1 VTDVANPTP
10 DPRPTTADVISVA
23 TSMVA
28 TPSATTAGVTPAAT
42 STVAARAPSPSIPVV
57 AATDAGTPTAT
68 TSPVSSIPA
77 APINKST
84 RVASNPAVV
93 PADISPLSSV
103 LTPPIPSTPTPAG
116 PALPAIDGTD
126 LPPPAGRPVT
136 PGRGRFRPGRVLLN
150 LAGLLVF
157 VIFGFPVFWMVLTA
171 FKRGV
176 DVNQRNPT
184 LVPAPGTLE
193 NFRAVFDRPFFWSAM
208 RTSLMVTLLTVVL
221 ALVVGFLAATAVA
234 RFGFRGRKAYMVM
247 ILLVQMVPA
256 EALIISMFKI
266 LDGWSLTNTV
276 FGLTLAYL
284 VFTLPFTIWTL
295 RGFVANVPVE
305 LEEAAVMDG
314 CSRLRAFTSVTL
326 PLVAPGLVATGVFS
340 FIQAW
345 NEFLFALVIMD
356 RPEHQTL
363 PVWLQGF
370 NEGAKGTDWGAV
382 MAGSTV
388 MAVPVIVFFL
398 LVQRRVTSGL
408 TAGAVKG

>member
-1 VTDVANPTP
+1 MTDV
-10 DPRPTTADVISVA
+10 I
-23 TSMVA
+23 
-28 TPSATTAGVTPAAT
+28 
-42 STVAARAPSPSIPVV
+42 APV
-57 AATDAGTPTAT
+57 
-68 TSPVSSIPA
+68 
-77 APINKST
+77 
-84 RVASNPAVV
+84 
-93 PADISPLSSV
+93 
-103 LTPPIPSTPTPAG
+103 PSTPTA
-116 PALPAIDGTD
+116 PALPVLDDAGA
-126 LPPPAGRPVT
+126 PPVSGRRSL
-136 PGRGRFRPGRVLLN
+136 PGRRPFRPGRVLLN
-150 LAGLLVF
+150 LAGLVVF
-157 VIFGFPVFWMVLTA
+157 VVFGFPVFWMVVTA

-184 LVPAPGTLE
+184 LLPAPGTLE
-193 NFRAVFDRPFFWSAM
+193 NYRAVLDRPFFWSAM
-208 RTSLMVTLLTVVL
+208 RTSLMVTLLTVLL
-221 ALVVGFLAATAVA
+221 ALAVGFLAAVGVA
-234 RFGFRGRKAYMVM
+234 RFGFRGRKAYMIM
-247 ILLVQMVPA
+247 ILVVQMVPA
-256 EALIISMFKI
+256 EALIISMFKV

>member
-1 VTDVANPTP
+1 VTDL
-10 DPRPTTADVISVA
+10 I
-23 TSMVA
+23 
-28 TPSATTAGVTPAAT
+28 
-42 STVAARAPSPSIPVV
+42 APVPV
-57 AATDAGTPTAT
+57 GP
-68 TSPVSSIPA
+68 PVS
-77 APINKST
+77 
-84 RVASNPAVV
+84 ASHVHDDPTG
-93 PADISPLSSV
+93 PG
-103 LTPPIPSTPTPAG
+103 PSGGDGGPAG
-116 PALPAIDGTD
+116 PGRRPAR
-126 LPPPAGRPVT
+126 GR
-136 PGRGRFRPGRVLLN
+136 RRFRPGRVALN
-150 LAGLLVF
+150 LTGLLVF
-157 VIFGFPVFWMVLTA
+157 LVSAFPVYWMVMTS

-184 LVPAPGTLE
+184 FVPAPGTLE
-193 NFRAVFDRPFFWSAM
+193 NFREVFDRPFFWSAM
-208 RTSLMVTLLTVVL
+208 RTSLMVTGLTVVL
-221 ALVVGFLAATAVA
+221 ALAIGFLAAIAVA

-266 LDGWSLTNTV
+266 LDGWTLTNTV
-276 FGLTLAYL
+276 IGLTLTYL

-370 NEGAKGTDWGAV
+370 NEGAKGTDWGSV

-388 MAVPVIVFFL
+388 MAVPVIIFFL